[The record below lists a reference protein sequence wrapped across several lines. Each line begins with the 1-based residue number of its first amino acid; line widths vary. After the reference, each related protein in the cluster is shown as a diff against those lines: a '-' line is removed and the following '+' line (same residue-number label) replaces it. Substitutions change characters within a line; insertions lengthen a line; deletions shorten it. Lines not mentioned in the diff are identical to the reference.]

1 MKPTVF
7 GIIVI
12 LAIELI
18 CGGCENDVNY
28 NSKEYGAKMVLNS
41 MIDCSQDTHLIK
53 ISESVF
59 VYSNQNPQ
67 PIDDAN
73 LEVKIN
79 NLPVG
84 VVYDHSANEHRYYR
98 FEASLNPRDKIEI
111 SGYSQSHGYVKG
123 EDIVPNSPQILAVTP
138 EWFTGTED
146 GISYLRTKIKIKD
159 ISDEDNFY
167 RIVIHDKTIFEESS
181 PEEAEW
187 FTSEIYVDQEILFK
201 DILGTLGETNTSLF
215 AVFSDKLFQGQEYV
229 LNVYIRKDIFSASNA
244 EHYVKVEIHSL
255 SENLYRYLRS
265 LELATNGDNF
275 SEPVKIFTNIDGG
288 FGVLGSYT
296 IDQQIIDID

>member
-1 MKPTVF
+1 MKSTTF

-12 LAIELI
+12 LAIGLI
-18 CGGCENDVNY
+18 CGGCEKEVNY
-28 NSKEYGAKMVLNS
+28 NGKEYTKKMVLNS
-41 MIDCSQDTHLIK
+41 MIDCSQDTHFIK

-84 VVYDHSANEHRYYR
+84 VVYDHSTNEHRYYR
-98 FEASLNPRDKIEI
+98 FEASLNPKDKIEVT
-111 SGYSQSHGYVKG
+111 GDSQSHGYVKG
-123 EDIVPNSPQILAVTP
+123 QDIVPNPPQILAVTP
-138 EWFTGTED
+138 EWFTGIKD

-159 ISDEDNFY
+159 IPDEDNFY
-167 RIVIHDKTIFEESS
+167 RIVIHDKVIFEESS
-181 PEEAEW
+181 PEEAKW
-187 FTSEIYVDQEILFK
+187 FTSDIYVDQEILFK

-215 AVFSDKLFQGQEYV
+215 AIFSDKLFQGQEYL
-229 LNVYIRKDIFSASNA
+229 LNVYIRKDNFSALNA
-244 EHYVKVEIHSL
+244 EHYVKVEILSL

-288 FGVLGSYT
+288 FGVFGSYT
-296 IDQQIIDID
+296 IDQQIVNID